1 MTDPA
6 PAPAETHHAEEVL
19 WTGRRSHWFYLG
31 YGLLGFVVAA
41 GLAVG
46 LRYYHERFQPAW
58 WHEWVYAA
66 TALPLLVAAIAVA
79 LARGN
84 RRYRI
89 TNRRVISEAGRVVRD
104 SNEIRI
110 QDIRS
115 INVLKRGFSGL
126 LGIGKVEFSSAATDD
141 ADVIFHEIGGAD
153 TVRDMVRRLQS

>member
-1 MTDPA
+1 MPDPT
-6 PAPAETHHAEEVL
+6 PNPAETQRSEETL

-31 YGLLGFVVAA
+31 YWLVGVAVAATLAA
-41 GLAVG
+41 GL
-46 LRYYHERFQPAW
+46 YYNHGRFQPAW
-58 WHEWVYAA
+58 WHQWMDAVVGV
-66 TALPLLVAAIAVA
+66 PLLVAAIAVA

-89 TNRRVISEAGRVVRD
+89 TNRRVISETGRVVRD

-141 ADVIFHEIGGAD
+141 ADVIFYEIGGAD
-153 TVRDMVRRLQS
+153 AVRDIVRRLQS